1 QTAATAPEF
10 MGKTDCRD
18 PKVFPVQKNGA
29 KVTLWGMAL
38 TGMGTG
44 NIWFL
49 KSTNLLDWTYAGN
62 IKGFTNDP
70 NINFRSECPDMAF
83 ITADDGSTRAVM
95 TLTAREYLVGNIQY
109 DEAKG
114 LIQFIDLN
122 GVDVSTLKP
131 EEIAYQR
138 MDFGPDSYATQSYY
152 IDDEESEYYGKT
164 ISVSWFSGVPGG
176 VASIDS
182 GALQALRKVWN
193 GGGVTIP
200 VEWGLKK
207 YGNKYLLTQTP
218 IVKDSTAFEKTELF
232 NETEITVTADG
243 ENILKN
249 VNAKRF
255 ELQATVHNPNGEN
268 VAFRVG
274 VGADEYTEIG
284 WTVTDGYYVDRTHTS
299 DGGLKMGNYKVKY
312 TSGARS
318 GDTQT
323 FYILVDDGGVEVFCD
338 DFSAPFYTLTFISPY
353 STGLSFQA
361 SGDVTVKELKINE
374 IASVWNKGSGEETVL
389 RVDKETVELD
399 TELTTE
405 TTLTAYSTS
414 GGEITYSVES
424 GDDVIGLE
432 ETATGV
438 KILAKKSGKAT
449 VKVVCGNAEK
459 TVDVTV
465 HGGKKDF
472 DITFSKEGVVSGTW
486 LMTAEGLVGAQSSG
500 DGFILANE
508 TGADFDYTVKFNLGG
523 GAAAAIMFRAAADM
537 SDYYIANYDN
547 NSQIVKLWTPYGELA
562 N

>member
-1 QTAATAPEF
+1 MSADIDARIWYPNGNGEGLIAFYTRDGVLQDQMVMSSDDGGMTWTKRHLIPQTAATAPEF

-284 WTVTDGYYVDRTHTS
+284 WTVTDGY
-299 DGGLKMGNYKVKY
+299 
-312 TSGARS
+312 
-318 GDTQT
+318 
-323 FYILVDDGGVEVFCD
+323 
-338 DFSAPFYTLTFISPY
+338 
-353 STGLSFQA
+353 
-361 SGDVTVKELKINE
+361 
-374 IASVWNKGSGEETVL
+374 
-389 RVDKETVELD
+389 
-399 TELTTE
+399 
-405 TTLTAYSTS
+405 
-414 GGEITYSVES
+414 
-424 GDDVIGLE
+424 
-432 ETATGV
+432 
-438 KILAKKSGKAT
+438 
-449 VKVVCGNAEK
+449 
-459 TVDVTV
+459 
-465 HGGKKDF
+465 
-472 DITFSKEGVVSGTW
+472 
-486 LMTAEGLVGAQSSG
+486 
-500 DGFILANE
+500 
-508 TGADFDYTVKFNLGG
+508 
-523 GAAAAIMFRAAADM
+523 
-537 SDYYIANYDN
+537 
-547 NSQIVKLWTPYGELA
+547 
-562 N
+562 